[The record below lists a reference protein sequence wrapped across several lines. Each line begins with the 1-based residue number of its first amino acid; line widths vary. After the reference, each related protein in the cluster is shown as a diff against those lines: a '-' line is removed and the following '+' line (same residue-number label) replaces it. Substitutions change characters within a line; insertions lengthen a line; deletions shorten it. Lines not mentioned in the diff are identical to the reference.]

1 MNPNYRIELADNNKG
16 REKMTFNN
24 ASSLDN
30 TVIKVIG
37 VGNGGCN
44 AVNRMIEE
52 GLENVEFIAMNTDAQ
67 ALSRSN
73 APTRV
78 VLGDRVTQGL
88 GAGTDPERGA
98 EAAREDIAR
107 IEELV
112 SGANLVFIASSFG
125 GGTGTGAS
133 PVVAEAAKKAG
144 ALTIGVV
151 TKPFDY
157 EGKLKMSR
165 AESGIDKMLT
175 VVDSL
180 IIIPN
185 ENLYDMVDMDNYS
198 YEQALSVVDDILRQG
213 VQGISDII
221 TQTGFINVDF
231 ADVKT
236 MISLSNGRAHLGI
249 GVGKGDERLQKAITN
264 AFENPLLDV
273 SSIKNARGILANIV
287 CPKDFAMRE
296 YREASKIINNYA
308 NENANIKIGV
318 CPKEDIKDEIIVT
331 IVATGFDANAK
342 NDSDNKDVD
351 ENANDRFNINRS
363 LNSSSNTASKINNSS
378 TSNETTNKS
387 ENIVVD
393 MVETKKVEEVQ
404 KVETPKAALNP
415 FNDKKVTETVVSS
428 NNKAEN
434 ISEIDDINTI
444 VKEPEEEKEVEL
456 GAASVKTEEVK
467 AIEKVQ
473 VAEEPKAAAEVH
485 KTEEIKEIR
494 EEKVE
499 VKPAVSEVKTAE
511 IKTENRVVENRPIEN
526 KTIETRTVVE
536 EKIIEEERAEEE
548 DYSFENK
555 IKNLRKPLITK
566 STRFNNNEHYAA
578 EELSANDNSNMH
590 NSNVHTNEVERF
602 NRTIVNNNQNAAED
616 SLRYETRNSTIHNR
630 AVEKISEEMR
640 FEDEEKTNHPHS
652 DYRRPFDIVS
662 DDYMDKHN
670 KLGSKIGIFGESSVT
685 ETDLEKPAF
694 LRRQIQARNTMR

>member
-1 MNPNYRIELADNNKG
+1 MNPNYRIELADNIKG
-16 REKMTFNN
+16 SEKMAFNN
-24 ASSLDN
+24 NSSSLD

-52 GLENVEFIAMNTDAQ
+52 GLENVEFIAMNTDSQ

-73 APTRV
+73 APTRI

-88 GAGTDPERGA
+88 GAGTDPEKGA
-98 EAAREDIAR
+98 EAAREDIAK
-107 IEELV
+107 IEEIV

-151 TKPFDY
+151 TKPFEY
-157 EGKLKMSR
+157 EGKLKMNR

-185 ENLYDMVDMDNYS
+185 ENLYDMVDMDSYS

-249 GVGKGDERLQKAITN
+249 GVGKGDDRLNKSITN

-287 CPKDFAMRE
+287 CPKDFAMKE

-308 NENANIKIGV
+308 NDNANIKIGV
-318 CPKEDIKDEIIVT
+318 CPKEELKDEIIVT
-331 IVATGFDANAK
+331 IVATGFDANSK
-342 NDSDNKDVD
+342 NDNENKDVD
-351 ENANDRFNINRS
+351 SHANNISNNNVNSYNDNKVINNNNISSDNNKAESNKKIEDNKIENNIETNK
-363 LNSSSNTASKINNSS
+363 LDNTEINKLEINEKVIAESKI
-378 TSNETTNKS
+378 
-387 ENIVVD
+387 
-393 MVETKKVEEVQ
+393 
-404 KVETPKAALNP
+404 
-415 FNDKKVTETVVSS
+415 VSD
-428 NNKAEN
+428 NRAEN
-434 ISEIDDINTI
+434 ISEIDDMNTI
-444 VKEPEEEKEVEL
+444 VKEPEQEKEVEL
-456 GAASVKTEEVK
+456 EAANIKEEVK
-467 AIEKVQ
+467 A
-473 VAEEPKAAAEVH
+473 
-485 KTEEIKEIR
+485 EIKETEVKEIKEEKKEIEKLEVKENISLFKNKEVR
-494 EEKVE
+494 EE
-499 VKPAVSEVKTAE
+499 
-511 IKTENRVVENRPIEN
+511 
-526 KTIETRTVVE
+526 
-536 EKIIEEERAEEE
+536 AEENIEYSEE
-548 DYSFENK
+548 DKINRFENN
-555 IKNLRKPLITK
+555 IKNLRKPLISK
-566 STRFNNNEHYAA
+566 ANRFSNIINEKESEVNENADNNVN
-578 EELSANDNSNMH
+578 
-590 NSNVHTNEVERF
+590 NVIERF
-602 NRTIVNNNQNAAED
+602 NRTIINNNTED
-616 SLRYETRNSTIHNR
+616 TLRYETKNSTIHNR
-630 AVEKISEEMR
+630 AIEKISEEMR
-640 FEDEEKTNHPHS
+640 FEEEEKHNNPHS
-652 DYRRPFDIVS
+652 DHTNKRPFDIVS

-670 KLGSKIGIFGESSVT
+670 KMGSKMSIFGET
-685 ETDLEKPAF
+685 AAIDNDLEKPAF
-694 LRRQIQARNTMR
+694 LRRQIQARNTIR